1 MSHTCDPKL
10 SGEKKNAQHTI
21 FSTLNG
27 PIPIYDDSLL
37 KLFFLQKNICRG
49 NLEEESLRL
58 DISMLLKGKKKMIK
72 KGTSL

>member
-1 MSHTCDPKL
+1 VTPNF
-10 SGEKKNAQHTI
+10 SGEKNAQHTI

-37 KLFFLQKNICRG
+37 KLFFLQNICRG

-58 DISMLLKGKKKMIK
+58 NISMLLKGKKK
-72 KGTSL
+72 